1 LQDPVSKI
9 KTKKFNYKYYMLSLW
24 QSYRLVIPEANEMRN
39 QWAARFGEKIENK
52 AKNRQSKSHPAC
64 LSSEEIL

>member
-1 LQDPVSKI
+1 
-9 KTKKFNYKYYMLSLW
+9 MLSLW